1 MGSIVRLVALEITN
15 IKNVRNGR
23 IVMPNASQKQL
34 SYKKAEVLGL
44 YGQNGSGKTAVIDAL
59 DILQRVMIGF
69 TLKDEIAGYIG
80 VDCRQSG
87 IEADFNI
94 FSEKAIYEV
103 HYEVWLQKK
112 PRLAAAGAANN
123 QHIFVPGGLGV
134 LGAAVHGKPFRLRQD
149 DVVLKFGGDI
159 GRDVLGVAPTGRA
172 VLHIVPVL
180 LGVLALDVD
189 RQPQGRAAQQPH
201 QQISGVKAGEVVLER
216 GGNTIHKMQYF
227 LRCVRS
233 LCQPPCQPKFGGI

>member
-103 HYEVWLQKK
+103 HYEVWLQKNEK
-112 PRLAAAGAANN
+112 GVDKLRRMRYTELTTEESRN
-123 QHIFVPGGLGV
+123 IFHQTQLC
-134 LGAAVHGKPFRLRQD
+134 
-149 DVVLKFGGDI
+149 
-159 GRDVLGVAPTGRA
+159 
-172 VLHIVPVL
+172 IV
-180 LGVLALDVD
+180 
-189 RQPQGRAAQQPH
+189 
-201 QQISGVKAGEVVLER
+201 SC
-216 GGNTIHKMQYF
+216 NY
-227 LRCVRS
+227 
-233 LCQPPCQPKFGGI
+233 